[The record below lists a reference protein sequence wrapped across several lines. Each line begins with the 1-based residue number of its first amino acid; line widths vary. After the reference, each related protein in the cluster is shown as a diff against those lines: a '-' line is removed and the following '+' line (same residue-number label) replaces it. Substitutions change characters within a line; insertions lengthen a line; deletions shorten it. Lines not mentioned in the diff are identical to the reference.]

1 MECILCAS
9 LVLTRP
15 RQKKKKYAGSSSDV
29 DWLENLSGK
38 LVSCLSLQCRRKG
51 LKLYDTLYQYNLH
64 HRNQGVCVSYL
75 WFGEEL
81 FWLLGDQT
89 ASGNY
94 LFQRQSHISL
104 VLGLLLISPC
114 PVCHKSQAN
123 WKQWQQKS
131 SLVSIVPKMSKT
143 ESSPS

>member
-9 LVLTRP
+9 FVLTRP
-15 RQKKKKYAGSSSDV
+15 RQKKKDAGSSSDV

-51 LKLYDTLYQYNLH
+51 LKLHDTLYQYNLH
-64 HRNQGVCVSYL
+64 HRSQGVCVSYL
-75 WFGEEL
+75 CFGEEL

-94 LFQRQSHISL
+94 LFQRQSHRSL

-143 ESSPS
+143 ENSLS